1 MCVRPAFFAL
11 ILLTMAACA
20 QQAPVPSVEHSERS
34 IEPTEGP
41 LPTSMPPAPQ
51 PTAAIEPAAS
61 TRSMLPQRR
70 AASEPAAVQSTTP
83 PTPAVTRAPTP
94 EVLVV
99 VLPEADGKVGTV
111 RVESEGE
118 TKVLNTAYASA
129 HVTSTGAISASNLDG
144 VQVRDEFRAA
154 LAALPERPA
163 SYLVWFVEGQD
174 EPTAD
179 SRKELKR
186 ILE

>member
-83 PTPAVTRAPTP
+83 PTPALTRAPTP

-99 VLPEADGKVGTV
+99 VLPEVDGKVGTV
-111 RVESEGE
+111 RVETSSGSQR
-118 TKVLNTAYASA
+118 LDSA
-129 HVTSTGAISASNLDG
+129 
-144 VQVRDEFRAA
+144 AA
-154 LAALPERPA
+154 AAVKTWRCIPATRNGLPVPA
-163 SYLVWFVEGQD
+163 VALQAFNFKVEG
-174 EPTAD
+174 
-179 SRKELKR
+179 
-186 ILE
+186 